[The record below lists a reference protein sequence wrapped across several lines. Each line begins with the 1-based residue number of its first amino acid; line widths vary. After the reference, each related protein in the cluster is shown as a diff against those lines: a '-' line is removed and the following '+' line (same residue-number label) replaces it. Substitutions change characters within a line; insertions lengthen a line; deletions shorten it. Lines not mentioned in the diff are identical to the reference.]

1 MDNGNR
7 GHQRTYQEPPAR
19 RSDAPYHEPLFTD
32 DPSGRREDL
41 PLRHE
46 RDPPPRQQSRS
57 TEPQVFYNP
66 NPTSMSVEA
75 FQREGYE
82 THGYAGNVDHDRP
95 RDRVQER
102 VGGRPVSLDQRA
114 EHDSRSKVR
123 HMNPHTFITAV
134 QPIPWTL
141 MTFR

>member
-19 RSDAPYHEPLFTD
+19 RSDAPYHEPHFTD

-46 RDPPPRQQSRS
+46 RDPPPRQQPRS
-57 TEPQVFYNP
+57 AETQAFYNP
-66 NPTSMSVEA
+66 NPTSMSAEVL
-75 FQREGYE
+75 QREGYDN
-82 THGYAGNVDHDRP
+82 HGYAGNLNHSRP

-102 VGGRPVSLDQRA
+102 VGRQPVRLDDRLSAILGRRSAIRIPIHSL
-114 EHDSRSKVR
+114 
-123 HMNPHTFITAV
+123 
-134 QPIPWTL
+134 
-141 MTFR
+141 